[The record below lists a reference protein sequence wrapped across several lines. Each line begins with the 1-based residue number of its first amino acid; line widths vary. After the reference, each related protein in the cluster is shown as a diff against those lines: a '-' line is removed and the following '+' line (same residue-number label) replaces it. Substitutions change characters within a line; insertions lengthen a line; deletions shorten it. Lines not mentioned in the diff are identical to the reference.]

1 MKNYYL
7 IGILLF
13 SFNLCLSAKLRTKE
27 AAEEIAGSFFSQSI
41 SNSQKISSVSGKI
54 HFIPKTID
62 SSVQKGA
69 EAFYV
74 FNRGEN
80 NGFVIVAADD
90 CAKTILGYAD
100 SGSFDYN
107 TIPENLKY
115 WLQMYENEINTIS
128 GSNTLQSVRTIAKS
142 KNESGNTSGI
152 LPLLGNIKW
161 NQSAP
166 YNQLCP
172 VINSTTG
179 EKAVVGC
186 VATGMAQVMKY
197 YQWPAQGAGSNS
209 YTTKTN
215 KITLTVDFSQTTYDW
230 ANMTDTYS
238 ATSTEVQK
246 NAVATLMYHCGV
258 AVNMD
263 YASTSN
269 AYFSDMGKALMNN
282 FNFDQNLDQWF
293 RDYYSR
299 DELVTKI
306 KSELNAS
313 RPILI
318 GGQASDGG
326 HLFVMDGYDNNEL
339 FHINWGWG
347 GSSNGFFQISAL
359 NPDYQSNPSLGYNTS
374 QQFYFGIQKPNAN
387 SVPIYHINMGGA
399 PVSTSSSITRSATT
413 TITAANMYNYGLNTF
428 SGNLGLALF
437 KDGELLSVIK
447 NYSITEL
454 KAGYGWNTFTASSVT
469 IPAQIPNGQYKLYV
483 VYKLNAESV
492 WSVVRTRIGTPNYV
506 NVNITTDNVEFSNET
521 GAGPQLQLNSLTKT
535 GNLYQDKSGRFS
547 ISVTN
552 SGEEYNSIVSVF
564 IQSVTQPEVS
574 QNIIVK
580 TNFVKNETKT
590 FDLNEII
597 TLAPGDYNMSVR
609 YDPTNNT
616 SSSYTMLQLGNSQ
629 AVSIL
634 PTPTGVADL
643 ELQSLAAFTNN
654 SSVDKN
660 NAVLSAVIKNKSG
673 FFDNKMIA
681 FVFLPAGGAS
691 LCYIGYQQV
700 TIDSNEQQTVSF
712 KGSMELTP
720 GNYKAIIYYRND
732 AGSWVKVAP
741 TGYGLVPF
749 VLVDNSTGLFYPGK
763 TENLDAFPNPVNGQL
778 YFISNEITEKVELY
792 CLDGR
797 LIKKDYPRSSGLIC
811 VDVNCLEAGNYLL
824 KVYTNTG
831 SKVSKFVKR

>member
-1 MKNYYL
+1 MKRYYF
-7 IGILLF
+7 IWILLF
-13 SFNLCLSAKLRTKE
+13 SFSLGLNAKIRTRE
-27 AAEEIAGSFFSQSI
+27 AAEDIAGSFFSQ
-41 SNSQKISSVSGKI
+41 NATTSQKISSASAKI
-54 HFIPKTID
+54 HYIPANINN
-62 SSVQKGA
+62 SVQSKA
-69 EAFYV
+69 DAFYV

-80 NGFVIVAADD
+80 NGFVIIAADD
-90 CAKTILGYAD
+90 CAKTILGYSD
-100 SGSFDYN
+100 SGSFDFN
-107 TIPENLKY
+107 TIPVNLKY
-115 WLQMYENEINTIS
+115 WLDMYENEINTIS
-128 GSNTLQSVRTIAKS
+128 GSNSVQSFQSIKITNS
-142 KNESGNTSGI
+142 ESNSSSFVS
-152 LPLLGNIKW
+152 PLLGNIKW
-161 NQSAP
+161 NQGSP

-197 YQWPAQGAGSNS
+197 FQWPLQGTGSNS

-215 KITLTVDFSQTTYDW
+215 KIDLNIDFSQTTYDW
-230 ANMTDTYS
+230 ANMTDTYG

-269 AYFSDMGKALMNN
+269 AYFSDMGKALINY
-282 FNFDQNLDQWF
+282 FNYDPNLDQWF

-299 DELVTKI
+299 EELVSKI
-306 KSELNAS
+306 KAELNAS

-347 GSSNGFFQISAL
+347 GSSNGYFQISAL
-359 NPDYQSNPSLGYNTS
+359 NPDYQSNPSSGYNTS
-374 QQFYFGIQKPNAN
+374 QQFYFGIQKPNAY
-387 SVPIYHINMGGA
+387 SVPVYHINMAGA
-399 PVSTSSSITRSATT
+399 PQSASPLITRTATT

-437 KDGELLSVIK
+437 KDGELYSVIK

-492 WSVVRTRIGTPNYV
+492 WSVVRTRVGTPNYSNV
-506 NVNITTDNVEFSNET
+506 NVTTDNVEFSNAT
-521 GAGPQLQLNSLTKT
+521 GVGPQLQLNSLTRT
-535 GNLYQDKSGRFS
+535 GNLYQNKSGRFS
-547 ISVTN
+547 FNITN
-552 SGEEYNSIVSVF
+552 SGDEYNSVVSVF
-564 IQSVTQPEVS
+564 IQSVAQPEIS

-580 TNFVKNETKT
+580 TNLIKNETKS
-590 FDLNEII
+590 FDLNETI
-597 TLAPGDYNMSVR
+597 TLAPGDYNFSLR

-616 SSSYTMLQLGNSQ
+616 SSSYTMLQLGNAQS
-629 AVSIL
+629 VTIL
-634 PTPTGVADL
+634 PAPTGAADL

-654 SSVDKN
+654 NLVDKN
-660 NAVLSAVIKNKSG
+660 NATLSAVIKNKSG

-681 FVFLPAGGAS
+681 FIFLPAGGTS
-691 LCYIGYQQV
+691 LTYIGYQQV
-700 TIDSNEQQTVSF
+700 TIDTNEIQTVSF
-712 KGSMELTP
+712 NGSMELTP

-741 TGYGLVPF
+741 TANGVVPF
-749 VLVDNSTGLFYPGK
+749 VLVDNSTGLFFPERI
-763 TENLDAFPNPVNGQL
+763 ENQDVFPSPANDQVF
-778 YFISNEITEKVELY
+778 FITNELTEKVELY
-792 CLDGR
+792 HLNGQ
-797 LIKKDYPRSSGLIC
+797 LIKKLFPHCSGLIN
-811 VDVNCLEAGNYLL
+811 VDVSDLETGNYLL
-824 KVYTNTG
+824 RIYSGSG
-831 SKVSKFVKR
+831 SKISKFVKR